1 MKKYIKKL
9 KSFLFHIEQKV
20 PYIPDFS
27 DAWTILKVLL
37 VSFLLCVIYTF
48 SQVDHASD
56 FYLKF
61 IPNIQIFS
69 PYIICQLLLL
79 ILMSRF
85 IKKLKPTK
93 AILLILL
100 LNFISVYFV
109 HSIISRTFIDFFSD
123 IDAML
128 SQFFVSFGILFFFLI
143 YFDWR
148 EKNMDPA
155 NTMAKLIFLQA
166 KMRPHFLFNTLNS
179 IISLMKKDPD
189 TARKMLLNLSELLR
203 ASLKEEEVSMYS
215 FKEEINL
222 CKKYLDIEKIRLA
235 DRLQVN
241 WQVDESVLTSQI
253 PRLTLQP
260 LIENSV
266 LHGIQHL
273 EKGGGININIQ
284 STSNEKII
292 IEMKNPIGKKISY
305 SEDNHNNISMTNL
318 RERLKIYYNGEV
330 EFKAYERNNQF
341 YILLIIPKKE
351 KNEIDSYKVI

>member
-1 MKKYIKKL
+1 MKKYIKRI
-9 KSFLFHIEQKV
+9 KSFFFHIEQKV

-48 SQVDHASD
+48 SQIDHASE

-61 IPNIQIFS
+61 IPNIQIFA
-69 PYIICQLLLL
+69 PYVICQLLLL
-79 ILMSRF
+79 ILMSKF

-93 AILLILL
+93 AILVILF

-123 IDAML
+123 VDAML

-179 IISLMKKDPD
+179 VISLMKKDPD

-222 CKKYLDIEKIRLA
+222 CKKYLDIEKIRLK
-235 DRLQVN
+235 DRLNVN
-241 WQVDESVLTSQI
+241 WKVDDSILTAQI
-253 PRLTLQP
+253 PRLTIQP

-273 EKGGGININIQ
+273 ENGGEVDVNIHE
-284 STSNEKII
+284 TSNEKII
-292 IEMKNPIGKKISY
+292 IEIKNPIGKKIAY

-318 RERLKIYYNGEV
+318 KERLKIYFSGEI
-330 EFKAYERNNQF
+330 EFKAYERNNYF

-351 KNEIDSYKVI
+351 KSETDVYKVI